1 MDQSN
6 VTFTVGNGRMF
17 NWKAKIDFLAPA
29 VNLSTGTLQVR
40 AELDNSSGTLKPGS
54 YISVTMPYE
63 EVKDA
68 ILVHDSSIGTDQL
81 GKYLYV
87 VNDSNIVNYRRIT
100 VGTLIDDTLRLVTD
114 GLKPG
119 ERYVTKA
126 LLKVRNGMPVTAIM
140 D

>member
-1 MDQSN
+1 M
-6 VTFTVGNGRMF
+6 
-17 NWKAKIDFLAPA
+17 
-29 VNLSTGTLQVR
+29 
-40 AELDNSSGTLKPGS
+40 
-54 YISVTMPYE
+54 
-63 EVKDA
+63 
-68 ILVHDSSIGTDQL
+68 
-81 GKYLYV
+81 